1 MRTTLNIDDE
11 IYRMAKALAAHRGC
25 SVSSVIEES
34 LRDALARAEQPT
46 SRGPLPV
53 LSQSGGTLPGVDLND
68 RKALRELLEIG
79 GNSSAL
85 P

>member
-11 IYRMAKALAAHRGC
+11 IYRMTKALAAHRGC

-34 LRDALARAEQPT
+34 LREALARAEQPA
-46 SRGPLPV
+46 SRGPLPI

-68 RKALRELLEIG
+68 RKALRELLDM
-79 GNSSAL
+79 SSL
-85 P
+85 VPG